1 MIRWFAKN
9 GIAANL
15 LMLAIVVAGLY
26 TAYYRI
32 PLEVTPQRDYRA
44 VRIEMTY
51 HGATAKD
58 VERAILIPI
67 EQSLEGIQG
76 LDELDAEGDRGRA
89 EIWLRAK
96 PGVDLNVFLDDV
108 QARVEHSGLREE
120 RDAVDAAEHH
130 LRYEREAGR
139 ADAFR

>member
-1 MIRWFAKN
+1 MIRWFAQN
-9 GIAANL
+9 GIAANF

-32 PLEVTPQRDYRA
+32 PLEVTPKRDYRT
-44 VRIEMTY
+44 VEIGMTY

-76 LDELDAEGDRGRA
+76 ISELESDGYRGRA
-89 EIWLRAK
+89 RMRLRAK
-96 PGVDLNVFLDDV
+96 PGVDLNAFKDDV
-108 QARVEHSGLREE
+108 QARI
-120 RDAVDAAEHH
+120 DAITTFPDETELPEVQIPI
-130 LRYEREAGR
+130 RQCGTKCSPSP
-139 ADAFR
+139 

>member
-9 GIAANL
+9 GIAANF

-32 PLEVTPQRDYRA
+32 PLEVTPQRDWHN
-44 VRIEMTY
+44 VDIEMTY

-76 LDELDAEGDRGRA
+76 LNELYAYGDRGRA
-89 EIWLRAK
+89 RMWLRAK
-96 PGVDLNVFLDDV
+96 PTVDLNAFLDDV
-108 QARVEHSGLREE
+108 QGSRRHDYDLPGRDRTTANLHSRF
-120 RDAVDAAEHH
+120 DFAI
-130 LRYEREAGR
+130 
-139 ADAFR
+139 